1 MFWIPVIA
9 FLLLGFVLFVYGGIK
24 QKKPVYVEPKF
35 SYTPIVKTD
44 LSAKET
50 ELLKLINAHR
60 NFLGLPA
67 LVPEVLACQVCYDA
81 IQEDIA
87 FGEKPSH
94 YQWEQRKLACQAF
107 DAKEIIAPNM
117 NEPRSVFSGYLRSH
131 DHRSVIE
138 SKTVTHIGLSYINRI
153 NYCILTQYK

>member
-24 QKKPVYVEPKF
+24 QKKPVNAEPKF
-35 SYTPIVKTD
+35 SSTPIVKTD

-50 ELLKLINAHR
+50 ELLNLINAHR
-60 NFLGLPA
+60 DFLNLPE
-67 LVPEVLACQVCYDA
+67 LVPEALACQVCYDA

-87 FGEKPSH
+87 LDEKPSH
-94 YQWEQRKLACQAF
+94 YEWEKRKALCQAA
-107 DAKEIIAPNM
+107 DAKEILAYNM
-117 NEPRSVFSGYLRSH
+117 AEPKSVLAGYLRSH

-138 SKTVTHIGLSYINRI
+138 NTESTHIGIAFFNNI
-153 NYCILTQYK
+153 NYCILTRY